1 MVLSA
6 DCLDAFNKYEN
17 LTLIQIASTHNN
29 NNELFNA
36 EKETERK
43 VML

>member
-6 DCLDAFNKYEN
+6 DCLDAFKYEN

-29 NNELFNA
+29 NELFNA
-36 EKETERK
+36 EKETEREK
-43 VML
+43 VMLC